1 MLVATVVAGCSGSA
15 PLSGQ
20 GPGSEV
26 ATKARVEAAL
36 GKLPLYFIENQGQA
50 DPRVSYYVQGR
61 DTSVYFSSNG
71 VTFALTG
78 GSVHTRRQ
86 AVSDG
91 FAAPR
96 ARADEKATGRRWAVR
111 QEFVGADPGVRPS
124 GREPTAATV
133 SYFKGPRSTWTT
145 ALPTYAELLYA
156 DLWPGIDLV
165 YSGSES
171 NLKYTFVVK
180 PGADPSQIRLAYRGA
195 TSVRLNDTG
204 QLEVSTPVGGLTE
217 DKPYTYQEVQGRR
230 VEVPGAYALT
240 SDATARSQS
249 YGFRF
254 GAYDK
259 SRPLVVDPAVLVSA
273 GYIGGAGR
281 DEAFGIAVDGAGNA
295 YIGGETT
302 STEATFPATVGPD
315 LTSNVPADAFVAKV
329 NAAGTGL
336 VYAGYIGGSSSD
348 GGAGIAVDNAGNAY
362 VGGTT
367 FSSDFPTT
375 LGPDLSFNGEAEGF
389 VAKVNAAGTGL
400 VYSGYIGGDINDILN
415 AITVDG
421 AGNAYVAGHTNS
433 KEATFPDGDGFGALS
448 GPDQTH
454 NNTNFSNDSFV
465 AKVNAAGT
473 GLDYAGYI
481 GGDDVFGFG
490 YETATGIAVDGAGN
504 AYVAGRTDATEA
516 SFPDGDGFGTLNG
529 PDQTHNGGG
538 TDSYLAK
545 VNAEGTA
552 LVYAGYIGGSTGGI
566 EEANGIAVD
575 NAGNAY
581 LMGNTNSPE
590 TSFPDGDGFGTL
602 NGPDQSYNGGNA
614 DAYVAKVNAAGTAL
628 IYGGYIGGAELD
640 RGAGIAI
647 DDAGN
652 AYVTGDT
659 FSSEA
664 SFPVT
669 VGPDLTFNG
678 ASDAFVAKVNAAGTA
693 LDSAGYIGGAADAGC
708 DPDSSPCGVD
718 GGTGIAV
725 DGSGNAY
732 VAGFTGSTE
741 ATFPDG
747 DGFGTLNGPDVTHNG
762 DADAFVAKIATASV
776 SANRIAFASTR
787 DANSEIYVMNAD
799 GSGQT
804 RLTTNPAVDA
814 TPAFS
819 RDRTKIAF
827 SSGRT
832 GNGDIYVMNADGS
845 SQTRL
850 TTSAATDAFPAF
862 SPDGTKIAFSSSRTG
877 NGDVYVMN
885 ADGSSQTRLTTS
897 GAVDGEPTWSPDG
910 TKVAF
915 ASGRTGNG
923 DLYVMNADGSGQTRR
938 TTSVAVDS
946 SPDWSGDGTKLAF
959 ASRRDGNF
967 EVYVMNADGSGQTRL
982 TTNPAVDGEP
992 AFLEPGK
999 IAFASRR
1006 DGNFEVYSMNAD
1018 GSGQAR
1024 LTTNPAADISPDA
1037 P

>member
-1 MLVATVVAGCSGSA
+1 MIRPIATRILLLGLMLVATVAAGCSGSA
-15 PLSGQ
+15 PLSGE

-71 VTFALTG
+71 VTFALAG
-78 GSVHTRRQ
+78 GPVHTRRQ
-86 AVSDG
+86 ALSDG

-111 QEFVGADPGVRPS
+111 QEFVGANPGVRPS

-133 SYFKGPRSTWTT
+133 SYFKGPRSTWKT
-145 ALPTYAELLYA
+145 ALPTYAELVYG

-204 QLEVSTPVGGLTE
+204 QLEVGTPVGGLTE

-249 YGFRF
+249 YGFRL

-315 LTSNVPADAFVAKV
+315 LTSDVPADAFVAKV
-329 NAAGTGL
+329 NAAGTAL

-348 GGAGIAVDNAGNAY
+348 GGAGIAVDSAGNAY

-367 FSSDFPTT
+367 FSSDFPAI

-433 KEATFPDGDGFGALS
+433 KEATFPDGDGFGTLN

-490 YETATGIAVDGAGN
+490 YETASGIAVDGAGN

-516 SFPDGDGFGTLNG
+516 TFPDGDGFGTLVG
-529 PDQTHNGGG
+529 LDQTHNGGG
-538 TDSYLAK
+538 TDSYVAK
-545 VNAEGTA
+545 VNAAGTA

-566 EEANGIAVD
+566 EEANGITVD
-575 NAGNAY
+575 SAGNAY

-678 ASDAFVAKVNAAGTA
+678 ASDALVAKVNAVGTT
-693 LDSAGYIGGAADAGC
+693 LDYAGYIGG
-708 DPDSSPCGVD
+708 SSSD
-718 GGTGIAV
+718 GGAGIVV
-725 DGSGNAY
+725 DNAGNAY
-732 VAGFTGSTE
+732 VTGFTGSTE

-747 DGFGTLNGPDVTHNG
+747 DGFGTLVGPDLTHNG
-762 DADAFVAKIATASV
+762 GFDAFVAKIAMPAPAKTAFASNRDGNFEIYSMNADGGAQTRLTTNPAV
-776 SANRIAFASTR
+776 DGTPTFSPDGTRIAFASARTGSG
-787 DANSEIYVMNAD
+787 DIYVMNAD

-804 RLTTNPAVDA
+804 RLTT
-814 TPAFS
+814 
-819 RDRTKIAF
+819 
-827 SSGRT
+827 
-832 GNGDIYVMNADGS
+832 
-845 SQTRL
+845 
-850 TTSAATDAFPAF
+850 SAAIDASPAF
-862 SPDGTKIAFSSSRTG
+862 SPDGTRIAFASSRTG

-885 ADGSSQTRLTTS
+885 ANGSAQTRLTTS
-897 GAVDGEPTWSPDG
+897 SAVDAEPTWSPDG
-910 TKVAF
+910 TRTPLRA
-915 ASGRTGNG
+915 AGRA
-923 DLYVMNADGSGQTRR
+923 MA
-938 TTSVAVDS
+938 TSTS
-946 SPDWSGDGTKLAF
+946 
-959 ASRRDGNF
+959 
-967 EVYVMNADGSGQTRL
+967 
-982 TTNPAVDGEP
+982 
-992 AFLEPGK
+992 
-999 IAFASRR
+999 
-1006 DGNFEVYSMNAD
+1006 
-1018 GSGQAR
+1018 
-1024 LTTNPAADISPDA
+1024 
-1037 P
+1037 